1 MIQQTALLELIINN
15 YDGGPVGVETLSVA
29 LGEDVRTIEDVYEP
43 FLLQKG
49 LIARTNRGRRA
60 TKLAYKHL
68 GIRYTEQNGQMGLFD

>member
-1 MIQQTALLELIINN
+1 MELIIKN

-29 LGEDVRTIEDVYEP
+29 LGEDIRTIEDVYEP

-49 LIARTNRGRRA
+49 LLARTNRGRRA

-68 GIRYTEQNGQMGLFD
+68 GLEYSEANGQIGLFD